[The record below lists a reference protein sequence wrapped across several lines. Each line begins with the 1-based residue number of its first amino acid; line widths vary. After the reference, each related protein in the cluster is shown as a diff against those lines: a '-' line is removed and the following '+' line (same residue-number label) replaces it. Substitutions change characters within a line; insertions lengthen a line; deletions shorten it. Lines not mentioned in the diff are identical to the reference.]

1 MTMAIMISTT
11 ITSKFL
17 KDTQN
22 MKTQHPLTA
31 TKLIISTSP
40 HQQNEEDKE
49 DVAEEEDWSKDPVGS
64 LYLME
69 VEVTQD
75 GSQ

>member
-1 MTMAIMISTT
+1 
-11 ITSKFL
+11 
-17 KDTQN
+17 

-31 TKLIISTSP
+31 TKLIISTTSP